1 MKNKR
6 KIHRITSTVLA
17 AVMLFGMATTGASAQ
32 VVGES
37 LSFEAVSGAQT
48 VVTNQNGDAKT
59 YDGVPDAAQW
69 QNTAAVNR
77 VNSYEVRYTGDTLMK
92 VELHNIKNTAG
103 VGAQA
108 QPMNAYYA
116 VEFDL
121 DGNQTAF
128 VTGLTA
134 DNVQKLQDAMIQAH
148 KNNTPFDLTDAGFID
163 AELSGKAGVDK
174 NLNWAAAS
182 ANLLTYTGWAA
193 KAGFKNED
201 EVFSAFASAFE
212 DKVNLFDNGL
222 PWYFNGFSYYSDIF
236 EDYMP
241 KIKSGTG
248 GYLSDYDI
256 TRLYETNSGFDY
268 SHSGYFLTNPEAWK
282 DMTQKLR
289 GGSGVLLS
297 MYDFGE
303 ENYIADADVRILTCW
318 GYVADNNYNEDSI
331 NHYKT
336 LIISDGSSDMTGS
349 KSRSSAPNRM
359 TAADIKP
366 EKAEELDFDYFEDL
380 TLTGYEKYRVH
391 DFVIIKPY
399 SDDLPCETS
408 SLATRD
414 KVNTADFTVEDLL
427 LNQPLSISND
437 ENETVFPDDQPLT
450 IEGMVYNASV
460 KDYEGSVQ
468 VKFTVKSESGR
479 AVFNRTQSCYIAS
492 VVTDT
497 PKIEIGKLPV
507 GKYTAEITV
516 NPSKTIKEA
525 YYYNNTRTLNFEVRK
540 PAIDKSKVKIVTEK
554 PYVDSDRVMC
564 DFRVDGL
571 SDELRGKI
579 TGYDIALN
587 TYDLYGDE
595 DGQSALSSN
604 EIKTDG
610 VLPCSVSIPEYESCE
625 ICLKLE
631 FNDAPPLYLE
641 SDKVLNPYPVALL
654 QNAEYFDDDYDY
666 EDDINHALTPVRRN
680 VRSLANGE
688 VMKVAVTDYRED
700 GMFKSFTLQYH
711 LEAVN
716 RFGKHVVLTKPESVT
731 ISGYD
736 EKYITFS
743 RFDYPIPQGQ
753 YTLKVVADN
762 DVLLYD
768 YMEPYLLTS
777 GSGYDGGDLNGD
789 GQVNI
794 DDVTMLQKYLANRIS
809 FTETQLRDADVNG
822 DGIVDIIDASVIQ
835 QYLSGEKWF

>member
-6 KIHRITSTVLA
+6 KIHRITATVLA
-17 AVMLFGMATTGASAQ
+17 AVLPFCMAATGASAQ

-37 LSFEAVSGAQT
+37 LSFEAESGAQT

-92 VELHNIKNTAG
+92 VELHNIKNTDG
-103 VGAQA
+103 VGAQT

-116 VEFDL
+116 AEFDL

-163 AELSGKAGVDK
+163 AEISGKAGVDK

-212 DKVNLFDNGL
+212 DKANMFDNGL
-222 PWYFNGFSYYSDIF
+222 PWYFNGFSFFSDDIF
-236 EDYMP
+236 EDYFP
-241 KIKSGTG
+241 KVKSGTG
-248 GYLSDYDI
+248 GYLSNYDVVE
-256 TRLYETNSGFDY
+256 LYDSDSVFSGSSSYLYDPG
-268 SHSGYFLTNPEAWK
+268 SWIE
-282 DMTQKLR
+282 MTEKLR
-289 GGSGVLLS
+289 SGSGVLLD
-297 MYDFGE
+297 MYELHE
-303 ENYIADADVRILTCW
+303 EGFNYPDVDVRVLTCW
-318 GYVADNNYNEDSI
+318 GYVTDNRWREDSL

-336 LIISDGSSDMTGS
+336 LIFSDGSSDMTGS

-359 TAADIKP
+359 TAADIKV
-366 EKAEELDFDYFEDL
+366 EKDEVLDFDYVENL
-380 TLTGYEKYRVH
+380 TLTGYEKYRGYE
-391 DFVIIKPY
+391 FIMLKPY

-408 SLATRD
+408 TLATRD
-414 KVNTADFTVEDLL
+414 KVNTVDFTVNELTL
-427 LNQPLSISND
+427 KQPLSISNSKS
-437 ENETVFPDDQPLT
+437 ETVFPDDEPLT
-450 IEGMVYNASV
+450 LSGMVYDVSV
-460 KDYEGSVQ
+460 KDYEGSIP
-468 VKFTVKSESGR
+468 VKYTVKSESGR
-479 AVFNRTQSCYIAS
+479 AVFNRTQSCYMEAVYQS
-492 VVTDT
+492 DE
-497 PKIEIGKLPV
+497 IEIGKLPV

-516 NPSKTIKEA
+516 NPSKTLKEA

-540 PAIDKSKVKIVTEK
+540 PAFDKSKLKIVTEK
-554 PYVDSDRVMC
+554 PYIDSDRVMC
-564 DFRVDGL
+564 DFRLDGL

-587 TYDLYGDE
+587 AYDLYGDE
-595 DGQSALSSN
+595 DGQIGLSSY

-625 ICLKLE
+625 ICLKIK
-631 FNDAPPLYLE
+631 FDDAAPLYLI

-700 GMFKSFTLQYH
+700 GLYESFTLQYH

-777 GSGYDGGDLNGD
+777 GSGYDGGDLDGNGA
-789 GQVNI
+789 VTI

-835 QYLSGEKWF
+835 QYLSGWYFV